1 MNAVLDAPL
10 VEALALSACA
20 PALAPRQCE
29 APGVRHVRDVMSA
42 VLARHG
48 LMAPEAPSAEPVAGV
63 LGGRGVRARA
73 ARRAGPRPPGEKKR
87 PRRARESAT
96 GLKVSRSVVSPGR
109 EAGVRGAS

>member
-48 LMAPEAPSAEPVAGV
+48 LMAPEAPS
-63 LGGRGVRARA
+63 R
-73 ARRAGPRPPGEKKR
+73 
-87 PRRARESAT
+87 
-96 GLKVSRSVVSPGR
+96 
-109 EAGVRGAS
+109 